1 MVVGY
6 KLYSSPMDCEPGGS
20 VCASRDM
27 RLGAKVSWSKSTEI
41 IESALLSLWNYVR
54 SQYQK
59 IFENNP
65 HIFKCKVTLTRRDL
79 DLVTESLNQAIRLKK
94 QRV

>member
-41 IESALLSLWNYVR
+41 IESALLSLSKYTYILIFYHR
-54 SQYQK
+54 IRKADTGLK
-59 IFENNP
+59 IA
-65 HIFKCKVTLTRRDL
+65 DL
-79 DLVTESLNQAIRLKK
+79 LNMFCCVSR
-94 QRV
+94 

>member
-6 KLYSSPMDCEPGGS
+6 KLYSSPVDCEPGGS

-65 HIFKCKVTLTRRDL
+65 HILRCNVTF
-79 DLVTESLNQAIRLKK
+79 IK
-94 QRV
+94 RVLQLSH